1 MAKVLLCA
9 LLEDGG
15 RVLFLE
21 REFGDTV
28 KYSLPCVLVEESE
41 DPVKA
46 LAGAVAVQVGIDC
59 QVGRVAFTGRY
70 NVGSRRRRQF
80 VGVLVFECKAKNY
93 SSRVKTKWVR
103 LDEAP
108 KLQLARE
115 CEWLKQRF

>member
-21 REFGDTV
+21 KEFGDTV
-28 KYSLPCVLVEESE
+28 KYSLPCVLAEESD

-46 LAGAVAVQVGIDC
+46 LAAAVAGQTGIDC
-59 QVGRVAFTGRY
+59 LVGGIAFTGRF
-70 NVGSRRRRQF
+70 NAGSRRRRQF
-80 VGVLVFECKAKNY
+80 VGVLVFSCSAKSY
-93 SSRVKTKWVR
+93 SSRAKVKWAR

-108 KLQLARE
+108 NLQLARE
-115 CEWLKQRF
+115 CEWLKRR